1 MKLLFL
7 LLALFTFSFAGFFNA
22 ENNVTQKEQAENE
35 RLCKLFTEKAEKYQ
49 KTMRD
54 DELAVKTLLS
64 YKKRASLYCNKA
76 K

>member
-1 MKLLFL
+1 MKSLFL
-7 LLALFTFSFAGFFNA
+7 LLILFTFSFAGFFNA
-22 ENNVTQKEQAENE
+22 ENNVTRKEQAENE
-35 RLCKLFTEKAEKYQ
+35 RLCKLFTEKAEQYQ

-64 YKKRASLYCNKA
+64 YKKRASLYCNKV